1 MTEVTHP
8 ALAEDRVALL
18 TASNMWPT
26 VLLVSGVAL
35 HASFT
40 FIIPTVLPSAIPEI
54 GGLSLYAWATT
65 LFMVGSMIGSAATG
79 ALLTRFGL
87 RGAFQVG
94 LAVFAAG
101 MLSGAVASSMPTI
114 IAGRL
119 LQGLGGGALT
129 AVAFAMLP
137 TLFPARF
144 HPRAIAMVS
153 AVWAPCAL
161 VGPVIGGVLADWD
174 AWRVS
179 FYGGLALSAVAAVA
193 ATKGLSPQHSGQSGT
208 ADADQALAIPGW
220 RLAIIAAAALSISI
234 GGVNGKW
241 FEAIPG
247 LLVAVACLILV
258 LRMDAGAKRSLLP
271 ESRFNLNT
279 LGGAVLITMFL
290 LVFSLGAQPFLPYM
304 IGVGYHIPLIVAG
317 PIAAASAVCWTFG
330 SVFSAS
336 LNKNG
341 PAPRVLAAG
350 PLLTMI
356 GVAATGYALVAGS
369 IVGVTVSWALLGLGI
384 GLVWP
389 HLSSLLIAVAKPAE
403 RQLASLSIAMI
414 QLAGMAF
421 GSAYAGLVANL
432 AGFADAKNSEQLI
445 HAGGWLFA
453 LCVVP
458 AGLALAATLRLIVL
472 TARLPGTTKTSS
484 EENVPMTLQE
494 LTNRMRT
501 RIATKSGFG
510 ATVKFDFGDNGVIY
524 VDGLSSPYLISN
536 DDKDADCTV
545 KLEIDDFIKITKGEL
560 DGNVAFVTGKLRVV
574 GNVSVAMNLSTV
586 FS

>member
-1 MTEVTHP
+1 MTEASHP
-8 ALAEDRVALL
+8 SLAASPATLL
-18 TASNMWPT
+18 TTANLWPT
-26 VLLVSGVAL
+26 LLLVSGVAL

-65 LFMVGSMIGSAATG
+65 LFMVGSMIGSAATA

-94 LAVFAAG
+94 LGVFAVG
-101 MLSGAVASSMPTI
+101 MFSGALAPSMTVI
-114 IAGRL
+114 IFGRL
-119 LQGLGGGALT
+119 LQGLGGGTMT
-129 AVAFAMLP
+129 AVAFAMVP
-137 TLFPARF
+137 TLFPSRL

-161 VGPVIGGVLADWD
+161 VGPVIGGVLADSD
-174 AWRVS
+174 SWRMS
-179 FYGGLALSAVAAVA
+179 FYGGLLLSAAVAAVA
-193 ATKGLSPQHSGQSGT
+193 TKVLS
-208 ADADQALAIPGW
+208 ADPNRAGDSDRTLAIPGW

-234 GGVNGKW
+234 GGVHGRW
-241 FEAIPG
+241 LEAILG
-247 LLVAVACLILV
+247 LLVAVACLAVV
-258 LRMDAGAKRSLLP
+258 LRMDSRAERSLLP
-271 ESRFNLNT
+271 ESRFDLSRI
-279 LGGAVLITMFL
+279 GGVALTTMFL
-290 LVFSLGAQPFLPYM
+290 MVFSLGAQPFLPYM
-304 IGVGYHIPLIVAG
+304 IGVGYQIPLILAG
-317 PIAAASAVCWTFG
+317 PIAAASAVCWTLG
-330 SVFSAS
+330 SVLSAN

-341 PAPRVLAAG
+341 ANPLVLAAG
-350 PLLTMI
+350 PLLAMV
-356 GVAATGYALVAGS
+356 GVAATGYSLVAGS
-369 IVGVTVSWALLGLGI
+369 IIGVAVSWALLGLGI
-384 GLVWP
+384 GAVWP
-389 HLSSLLIAVAKPAE
+389 HLSSLLIAVAKPGE
-403 RQLASLSIAMI
+403 RRLASMSIAMI

-432 AGFADAKNSEQLI
+432 AGFADARNSEQLI

-458 AGLALAATLRLIVL
+458 AALAFLATLRLIVL
-472 TARLPGTTKTSS
+472 TARLPGTGNISS

-494 LTNRMRT
+494 LTDRMRT

-510 ATVKFDFGDNGVIY
+510 ATVKFDFGQNGVIY

-536 DDKDADCTV
+536 DNKEADCV
-545 KLEIDDFIKITKGEL
+545 VMLDIDDFIKITKGEL
-560 DGNVAFVTGKLRVV
+560 DGNVAFVTGKLRVA